1 MKIKAKFIGR
11 NSLGYVT
18 GETYELILVGS
29 FICRADKT
37 GGYCPYQSV
46 QSFLSNWEICCL

>member
-18 GETYELILVGS
+18 GETYELILVRS
-29 FICRADKT
+29 IIRRTDNS
-37 GGYCPYQSV
+37 GGGCPYQSV
-46 QSFLSNWEICCL
+46 QSFLNNWEICCG